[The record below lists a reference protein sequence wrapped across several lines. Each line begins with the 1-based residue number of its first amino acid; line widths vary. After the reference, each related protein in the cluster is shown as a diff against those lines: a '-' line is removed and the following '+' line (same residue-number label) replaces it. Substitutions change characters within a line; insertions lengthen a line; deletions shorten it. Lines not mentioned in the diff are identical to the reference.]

1 MIRGGGPA
9 RQLGVEVPAV
19 AAQEED
25 MQTVRNHIVE
35 ILKENGTATVAELAE
50 KLGMAQV
57 SVRHHL
63 DILVGEDL
71 VESSGVRRRN
81 GAGRPSQVYSLTP
94 QAAKLFPQ
102 RHQVLANE
110 MLAAMKSLLP
120 AEEVQGIFLRLAEK
134 TVLDAPAAHVDQ
146 QVEDRLDQV
155 TEFLNQKGYTARWE
169 VTDGRYRLFTCNCPY
184 AGVSENNPEL
194 CEMDRTMLQHLMPEG
209 VRRETRIADGAPRCA
224 YVLLLAP
231 TPTNG
236 NGNGNRG

>member
-1 MIRGGGPA
+1 
-9 RQLGVEVPAV
+9 
-19 AAQEED
+19 

-81 GAGRPSQVYSLTP
+81 GAGRPSQIYSLTP
-94 QAAKLFPQ
+94 EASKLFPQ

-110 MLAAMKSLLP
+110 MLSAMKALLP
-120 AEEVQGIFLRLAEK
+120 AEEVQGVFLRLAEK
-134 TVLDAPAAHVDQ
+134 TVQDAPSARDDQ
-146 QVEDRLDQV
+146 QIEDRLDQV
-155 TEFLNQKGYTARWE
+155 TDFLNDKGYTARWE
-169 VTDGRYRLFTCNCPY
+169 VTDGHYRLFTCNCPY
-184 AGVSENNPEL
+184 SGVAENNPEL
-194 CEMDRTMLQHLMPEG
+194 CAMDHTMLQRLVPDG
-209 VRRETRIADGAPRCA
+209 VHRETSIADGAARCA

-231 TPTNG
+231 SNG
-236 NGNGNRG
+236 SRP